1 MPTHTLAHNS
11 LRRDL
16 SAAIADTP
24 ETWAIKGILTRALT
38 ALGGPV
44 EDKRPQMVTA
54 VPQADG
60 DNTPL
65 VGRDT
70 GDETDAKEAPRVPLF
85 FTTNVIIDDE
95 PRD

>member
-1 MPTHTLAHNS
+1 MAHNS

-16 SAAIADTP
+16 AAAIASACPNIAENT
-24 ETWAIKGILTRALT
+24 AVKGLLERALT

-70 GDETDAKEAPRVPLF
+70 GDETEEKR
-85 FTTNVIIDDE
+85 
-95 PRD
+95 